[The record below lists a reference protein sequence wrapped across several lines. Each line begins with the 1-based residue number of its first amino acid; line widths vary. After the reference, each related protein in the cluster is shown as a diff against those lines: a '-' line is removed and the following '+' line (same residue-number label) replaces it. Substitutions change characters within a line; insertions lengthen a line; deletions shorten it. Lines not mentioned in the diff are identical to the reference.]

1 MPDLTALHLL
11 LTTVLTESA
20 PATVSITVENQAPTA
35 NAQSVTVTG
44 NTPKLITLTGTD
56 PNNDPLTFSIATNP
70 THGTLSGFN
79 PATGE
84 VTYTPAANYA
94 GPDSFTFTVN
104 DGTTESAP
112 ATVSI
117 TVENQAPTANAQS
130 VTVTGNTPKLIT
142 LTGTDPN
149 NDPLTFSI
157 ATNPTHGTLSGF
169 NPATGEVTYTPAANY
184 TGPDSFT
191 FTVND
196 GTYRECSCDCLYNC
210 REPGS
215 DCQRTEC
222 NCYWKYSQADY
233 TDRY

>member
-1 MPDLTALHLL
+1 MTFSIATNPTHGTL
-11 LTTVLTESA
+11 SGFN
-20 PATVSITVENQAPTA
+20 PATGEVTYTPLPNYASLDRQLTFTVNDGTYRECSCDCLYNCREPGSDCQRTECNCYWKYSQVDYTDSIY
-35 NAQSVTVTG
+35 
-44 NTPKLITLTGTD
+44 

-79 PATGE
+79 PATGAGNLYSGE
-84 VTYTPAANYA
+84 LC

-169 NPATGEVTYTPAANY
+169 NPATGEVTYTP
-184 TGPDSFT
+184 
-191 FTVND
+191 V
-196 GTYRECSCDCLYNC
+196 RQL
-210 REPGS
+210 RGS
-215 DCQRTEC
+215 
-222 NCYWKYSQADY
+222 
-233 TDRY
+233 